1 MNQPDFVVKCY
12 NKQDLAQMYFP
23 DITVRASV
31 NKLRRW
37 MRRCQPLMD
46 EILSTDFHPNPKS
59 FLFIQQKTTG
69 GSTFAISRSF
79 LIILNIPFSDRSKDM
94 PCGS

>member
-46 EILSTDFHPNPKS
+46 EILSGSSSLLVVKS
-59 FLFIQQKTTG
+59 VVMK
-69 GSTFAISRSF
+69 
-79 LIILNIPFSDRSKDM
+79 
-94 PCGS
+94 

>member
-1 MNQPDFVVKCY
+1 
-12 NKQDLAQMYFP
+12 MYFP

-46 EILSTDFHPNPKS
+46 EILSTDFHPKTKAFS
-59 FLFIQQKTTG
+59 VREVRLITLLFG
-69 GSTFAISRSF
+69 
-79 LIILNIPFSDRSKDM
+79 
-94 PCGS
+94 